1 MSHMRR
7 IDTVLL
13 QREFHFSGIG
23 QREREGS
30 HGTRKEGRRIFLRT
44 PQSVRITRR
53 YCIVWQGRGS
63 FSPAIFLSLS
73 TNPLHHQE
81 RNEGEETK

>member
-23 QREREGS
+23 QRERGFS
-30 HGTRKEGRRIFLRT
+30 RHKKGGKED
-44 PQSVRITRR
+44 
-53 YCIVWQGRGS
+53 
-63 FSPAIFLSLS
+63 FSQDTTKC
-73 TNPLHHQE
+73 TNYA
-81 RNEGEETK
+81 